1 MTTLS
6 ETRPQER
13 VPTAIVRGKPASDGA
28 GVKLTRVIGTERL
41 PEVDP
46 FLMLDEFGSDD
57 PNAYIAGFPDHPHR
71 GFETITYM
79 LAGRM
84 RHRDSR
90 GNEGLLGPGD
100 VQWMTTARGLV
111 HSEMPEQQEGLM
123 QGFQLWLNLPA
134 KEKMLDPRYKDIPA
148 ASVPATT
155 LDDAT
160 IKVLAGTVGG
170 VTGPIASPTTRPVI
184 LDIAVP
190 EHGKVVLPLAEDL
203 AGFAYVF
210 QGLALLG
217 GKSVGSKF
225 AAVLGAGDRL
235 TIESQTGP
243 VRVLLVAG
251 RPIGEPVAR
260 YGPFVMNTRAE
271 LQQAFTDYQNGLF
284 DR

>member
-6 ETRPQER
+6 EIRAR
-13 VPTAIVRGKPASDGA
+13 VPTAIVHGMAASDGA
-28 GVKLTRVIGTERL
+28 GVKLTRVIGTQAL
-41 PEVDP
+41 SEVDP

-79 LAGRM
+79 LDGRM

-123 QGFQLWLNLPA
+123 RGFQLWLNLPA
-134 KEKMLDPRYKDIPA
+134 KEKMLDPRYQDIPA
-148 ASVPATT
+148 ARIPATT

-160 IKVLAGTVGG
+160 LKVLAGSVGG
-170 VTGPIASPTTRPVI
+170 VTGPIASPSTTPLIV
-184 LDIAVP
+184 DVAVP
-190 EHGKVVLPLAEDL
+190 EHGRVVLPIPSEL

-210 QGLALLG
+210 EGLALLG
-217 GKSVGSKF
+217 GKSVGRKYV
-225 AAVLGAGDRL
+225 AVLGGGDAL

-251 RPIGEPVAR
+251 KPIGEPVAR